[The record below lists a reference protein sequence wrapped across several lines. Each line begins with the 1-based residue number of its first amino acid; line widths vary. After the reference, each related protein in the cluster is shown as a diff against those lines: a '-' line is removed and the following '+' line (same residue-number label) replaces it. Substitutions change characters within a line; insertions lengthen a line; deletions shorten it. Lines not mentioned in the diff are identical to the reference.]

1 MDDADAPEVPP
12 LATRAVAER
21 ASELLRTAGDS
32 VWPEHMVRNL
42 WDGAPPDSS
51 WDPLAQ
57 QVKRMAGDLM
67 AVDRRLRDRAVMMD
81 DLRRRMKAIAI
92 GETPDAEDDVP
103 EDESPKER
111 RARFSR
117 LSDLL
122 RLLGSE
128 ERFERDSRD
137 AMLLQINECFNRAQD
152 RKVQLFSDV
161 LRAWQV
167 QMKDK
172 NKSIEDGTA
181 VPSTEELMRA
191 VNRKR

>member
-1 MDDADAPEVPP
+1 
-12 LATRAVAER
+12 VAEK

-32 VWPEHMVRNL
+32 VWPEHMVRHL
-42 WDGAPPDSS
+42 WDGAPPDPT

-57 QVKRMAGDLM
+57 QVKRMASDLM
-67 AVDRRLRDRAVMMD
+67 AVDRRLRERAVMMA
-81 DLRRRMKAIAI
+81 DLRSRMKAIAT

-122 RLLGSE
+122 RLLGAE

-161 LRAWQV
+161 LNAWKL
-167 QMKDK
+167 QMKEK
-172 NKSIEDGTA
+172 SKSIEDGTA
-181 VPSTEELMRA
+181 VPSTEDLMRA